1 MQWKVIRAPIAVGVV
16 VVVGLIGLMYMVSVV
31 KTSIGTQE
39 GSYTVYAVFEDVTGL
54 VVRSNVNM
62 VGIPIGVVESL
73 ERMESQQGVR
83 ALVGIRVNPDVVLYA
98 GEANQKGDLV
108 GSATVIR
115 KQSSI
120 LGDYFLS
127 LTPGALG
134 PVLAPGDFIPIVVGT
149 SGIEA
154 VLEQAGKLSELYP
167 KLDRIATNVEELTKG
182 LAKSLGGEKG
192 GQNLEA
198 IVTNLREAT
207 GDLKMVAVA
216 VKAVSEEAQAI
227 SDEGTFRAIAFNL
240 ASTTEDARGIAQ
252 RIGQIVE
259 AGDVDALVKNLG
271 RTSEQLAEIGV
282 DLKDLLRDGIQ
293 PRIKQLD
300 KIFRNVERFSLELA
314 RFSEKNAPPLT
325 ETVES
330 VREFS
335 KKLVALVDRSQG
347 DVEAALGSVRTTLEV
362 ARNSLVGLNETI
374 ENVRSISGDLRAGR
388 GTVGRLLTDDRLIKE
403 VEEIVTETK
412 GFVKSYTLM
421 QTEVELASSRFLRGK
436 SFKNVFSIRFRP
448 KEDKYYLLQIVDDPR
463 GYTTDKFIVTE
474 SNDADKPPVLKERI
488 ETTSHTL
495 KLSFQFAKSFYFM
508 TGRFGIMENTGGL
521 GLDFNFFQDRLNFQF
536 DLFDFT
542 MNTYPRLRSIVE
554 WEIIK
559 HLFLAGGADDLLN
572 DTYRDYF
579 FSIGIRFTDDDLKSL
594 LMAAPSISP

>member
-1 MQWKVIRAPIAVGVV
+1 MKWKAIRAPLAVGVV
-16 VVVGLIGLMYMVSVV
+16 VVIGLLGLMYMVSVV
-31 KTSIGTQE
+31 KTSIGTKE

-62 VGIPIGVVESL
+62 VGIPIGMVESL
-73 ERMESQQGVR
+73 ERMESENGVK
-83 ALVGIRVNPDVVLYA
+83 ALVGIRVNPEIVLHA
-98 GEANQKGDLV
+98 GEYNDKGELV
-108 GSATVIR
+108 GAATVVR

-120 LGDYFLS
+120 LGDFFLS

-154 VLEQAGKLSELYP
+154 VLEQAGQLSQLYP
-167 KLDRIATNVEELTKG
+167 KLDRIASNVEELTKG
-182 LAKSLGGEKG
+182 LAISLGGEKG
-192 GQNLEA
+192 GRNLEQIVQNLG
-198 IVTNLREAT
+198 EAT
-207 GDLKMVAVA
+207 GDLKALAAA
-216 VKAVSEEAQAI
+216 VKVVSEEAQAI
-227 SDEGTFRAIAFNL
+227 SDEGTFRSIAFNL
-240 ASTTEDARGIAQ
+240 AATTEDARGIAQ

-271 RTSEQLAEIGV
+271 KTSEQLADIGV
-282 DLKDLLRDGIQ
+282 DLKALIKDGIE
-293 PRIKQLD
+293 PRIGQLD
-300 KIFRNVERFSLELA
+300 RIFRNVERFSLELA
-314 RFSEKNAPPLT
+314 RFSEKNSPPLS

-335 KKLVALVDRSQG
+335 KKLVALVDGSQA
-347 DVEAALGSVRTTLEV
+347 DVQGALGSVRTTLEV
-362 ARNSLVGLNETI
+362 AGDSLRKLNDTV
-374 ENVRSISGDLRAGR
+374 ENVRSISADLRAGR

-421 QTEVELASSRFLRGK
+421 QTEVELASSRFFRGK

-474 SNDADKPPVLKERI
+474 SNDAEKPPVLKERI

-495 KLSFQFAKSFYFM
+495 KLSFQFAKSWYFL

-542 MNTYPRLRSIVE
+542 MNTYPRLRGVVE
-554 WEIIK
+554 WEILK

-572 DTYRDYF
+572 DAYRDYF
-579 FSIGIRFTDDDLKSL
+579 VSLGIRFTDDDLKSR
-594 LMAAPSISP
+594 